1 MEEETKNPAPG
12 GDKKDIEDN
21 KVIAAIGYLWILC
34 LVPLLAK
41 KDSKFAQF
49 HGKQGLVLTV
59 VSVILW
65 VVGFILAFIPV
76 IGWLILLVAWIT
88 ILVLAVLGIVNAL
101 NGQYWEM
108 PVLGEYAKKIK
119 L

>member
-1 MEEETKNPAPG
+1 MHNANPG
-12 GDKKDIEDN
+12 GDNKDIEEN
-21 KVIAAIGYLWILC
+21 KVVAALGYLWILC
-34 LVPLLAK
+34 LIPLLGK

-65 VVGFILAFIPV
+65 VVGMILVFIPV
-76 IGWLILLVAWIT
+76 IGWLIILVAWLT
-88 ILVLAVLGIVNAL
+88 VLVLAITGIIKAL
-101 NGQYWEM
+101 NGEYWEM
-108 PVLGEYAKKIK
+108 PILGEYAKKIK

>member
-1 MEEETKNPAPG
+1 MEEEAKKPDMH
-12 GDKKDIEDN
+12 GDPKDIEDN

-59 VSVILW
+59 VSVIMW
-65 VVGFILAFIPV
+65 FVSMILAFIPI
-76 IGWLILLVAWIT
+76 IGWLIAFVIWIG
-88 ILVLAVLGIVNAL
+88 ILVLAILGIINSL

-108 PVLGEYAKKIK
+108 PILGEYAKKIK

>member
-1 MEEETKNPAPG
+1 MSEAPQEAPQT
-12 GDKKDIEDN
+12 DNKDVEDN

-34 LVPLLAK
+34 LIPLLGK

-59 VSVILW
+59 ISVILW
-65 VVGFILAFIPV
+65 VVGFVLMFIPV
-76 IGWLILLVAWIT
+76 IGWLILFVAWIT
-88 ILVLAVLGIVNAL
+88 LIVLAVMGIIKAL
-101 NGQYWEM
+101 NGEYWEM

>member
-1 MEEETKNPAPG
+1 MTDTNQPT
-12 GDKKDIEDN
+12 DSKDVEDN

-41 KDSKFAQF
+41 KNSKFAQH

-59 VSVILW
+59 ISIILW
-65 VVGFILAFIPV
+65 VVGFILIFIPV
-76 IGWLILLVAWIT
+76 IGWLVLFVAWIT
-88 ILVLAVLGIVNAL
+88 LIVLAVMGIVKSL
-101 NGQYWEM
+101 NGEYWEI
-108 PVLGEYAKKIK
+108 PVIGEYAKKIK

>member
-1 MEEETKNPAPG
+1 MT
-12 GDKKDIEDN
+12 DKKDAAPDKDDVEDN

-41 KDSKFAQF
+41 KGSKFAQF

-59 VSVILW
+59 VSIILW
-65 VVGFILAFIPV
+65 VVGFILVFIPI
-76 IGWLILLVAWIT
+76 IGWLILFVAWIT
-88 ILVLAVLGIVNAL
+88 IIVLAVMGIIKSL
-101 NGQYWEM
+101 NGEYWEM
-108 PVLGEYAKKIK
+108 PILGEYAKKIK

>member
-1 MEEETKNPAPG
+1 MEDAPKSPEMG
-12 GDKKDIEDN
+12 GDKKDIEEN
-21 KVIAAIGYLWILC
+21 KVVAAIGYLWILC

-41 KDSKFAQF
+41 KDSKFAQH

-59 VSVILW
+59 VSVIMW

-76 IGWLILLVAWIT
+76 IGWIILFACWIT
-88 ILVLAVLGIVNAL
+88 IIVLAVLGIINAL
-101 NGQYWEM
+101 NGNFWEM
-108 PVLGEYAKKIK
+108 PILGEYAKKIK